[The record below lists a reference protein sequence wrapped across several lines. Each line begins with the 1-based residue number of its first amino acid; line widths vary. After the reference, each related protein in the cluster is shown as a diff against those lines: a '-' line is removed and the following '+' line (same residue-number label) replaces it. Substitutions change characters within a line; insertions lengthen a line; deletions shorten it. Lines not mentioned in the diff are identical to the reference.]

1 MGFLK
6 SYFTPAKVAEE
17 KKSNNATL
25 ATPGLEMAMGPV
37 SPSIRSGFPS
47 RPASLY
53 PEGDFRNS
61 PRESMLDI
69 KTDVMA
75 SYIQQQQLEKLWS
88 TESPGE
94 GVILKKEKGSYACC
108 PPDLQHD
115 RGGLFDAV
123 VQMNVRV
130 CSFHHLL
137 LSMLITF
144 AIGCPYSQHSSD
156 QALLVKTQC
165 RFRSTR
171 QRSPSSGPSLHRL
184 PPTMPETSLCCFHSR
199 QSDVGRLG

>member
-17 KKSNNATL
+17 KKAANRASVGAQQ
-25 ATPGLEMAMGPV
+25 PGLEMAMGPV
-37 SPSIRSGFPS
+37 SPSIRSGFNPS

-108 PPDLQHD
+108 PPDLQNDHA
-115 RGGLFDAV
+115 GLYDAI

-130 CSFHHLL
+130 C
-137 LSMLITF
+137 
-144 AIGCPYSQHSSD
+144 Y
-156 QALLVKTQC
+156 TQ
-165 RFRSTR
+165 
-171 QRSPSSGPSLHRL
+171 
-184 PPTMPETSLCCFHSR
+184 LCL
-199 QSDVGRLG
+199 QDIY

>member
-17 KKSNNATL
+17 KNA
-25 ATPGLEMAMGPV
+25 AKRASAGAQQPGVEMAMGPV
-37 SPSIRSGFPS
+37 SPSIRSGFNPS
-47 RPASLY
+47 RPASLF

-61 PRESMLDI
+61 PRESMVDI

-94 GVILKKEKGSYACC
+94 GVVLKKEKGSYACC
-108 PPDLQHD
+108 PPDLAND
-115 RGGLFDAV
+115 PAGLYDAI

-130 CSFHHLL
+130 C
-137 LSMLITF
+137 
-144 AIGCPYSQHSSD
+144 Y
-156 QALLVKTQC
+156 
-165 RFRSTR
+165 TR
-171 QRSPSSGPSLHRL
+171 QRPWFVNTR
-184 PPTMPETSLCCFHSR
+184 
-199 QSDVGRLG
+199 

>member
-17 KKSNNATL
+17 KKANNA
-25 ATPGLEMAMGPV
+25 AAAQSGGLEMAMGPV

-47 RPASLY
+47 RPVSLF
-53 PEGDFRNS
+53 PDGDFRNS

-75 SYIQQQQLEKLWS
+75 SYIQQQQLERLWS

-108 PPDLQHD
+108 PPDLQND
-115 RGGLFDAV
+115 QGGLYDAI

-130 CSFHHLL
+130 GLAVAC
-137 LSMLITF
+137 
-144 AIGCPYSQHSSD
+144 
-156 QALLVKTQC
+156 
-165 RFRSTR
+165 
-171 QRSPSSGPSLHRL
+171 
-184 PPTMPETSLCCFHSR
+184 
-199 QSDVGRLG
+199 